1 MYAISD
7 IEKLPIRGKNIL
19 IIGNPASGK
28 TYVSGLF
35 PATHHTIIHT
45 DDYIQH
51 GHVES
56 LYKLL
61 DDMEQIEGNTIIEGV
76 LGYRLLRKGV
86 ELGVYFPD
94 IVIELHTS
102 PECVERT
109 YTQQRQPEKLKNLKG
124 FTAGLGSVLSGYRE
138 MFNPFPPIW
147 IQVKNEYVG
156 FM

>member
-1 MYAISD
+1 MYSISD
-7 IEKLPIRGKNIL
+7 IINLPIKGKNIL

-51 GHVES
+51 GHVEG

-61 DDMEQIEGNTIIEGV
+61 DDLAQIEGNTIIEGV

-86 ELGVYFPD
+86 ELGVYYPD
-94 IVIELHTS
+94 IVIELHT
-102 PECVERT
+102 PQDTIEKT
-109 YTQQRQPEKLKNLKG
+109 YIEQRQSTKLKNLPAFCK
-124 FTAGLGSVLSGYRE
+124 ALGTVLNDYKALY
-138 MFNPFPPIW
+138 NPYPPIW
-147 IQVKNEYVG
+147 INVQNDYV
-156 FM
+156 

>member
-28 TYVSGLF
+28 TYVSGLL

-45 DDYIQH
+45 DDYIQY
-51 GHVES
+51 GHVDS
-56 LYKLL
+56 LSKLL
-61 DDMEQIEGNTIIEGV
+61 DDMEQIEGNTLIEGV

-94 IVIELHTS
+94 IVIELQTS
-102 PECVERT
+102 PECVEMT

-124 FTAGLGSVLSGYRE
+124 FTAGLGSVLRGYKE

-156 FM
+156 FN